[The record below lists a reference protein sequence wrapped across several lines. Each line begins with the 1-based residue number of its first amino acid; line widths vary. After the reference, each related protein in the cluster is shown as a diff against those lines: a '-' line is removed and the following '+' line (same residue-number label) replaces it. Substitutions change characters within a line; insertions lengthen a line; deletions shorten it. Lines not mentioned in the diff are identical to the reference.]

1 MSNRIL
7 STWLVFTL
15 SMLVL
20 ALQVV
25 SCGDNRFSGDVSAT
39 DVEPS
44 PSSETETATEADEE
58 TRRSTLAPWESVG
71 PSGGDRFMVVIDP
84 HNADRLAVVGHG
96 GVHRSFNRGQQWQA
110 IHLGEM
116 TSTFVTAAFDPSMES
131 RLLVG
136 GYSGVWETNT
146 VFAENPAWS
155 QITTQAC
162 PSLVFYNGQ
171 LYAALAGEGGLAVYR
186 MNDFQ
191 GFEQI
196 EGLKPEAQIVLL
208 NAHPQGLFAMSS
220 TSGPYRYNDNS
231 GQFESIAGNLSGEA
245 LNGTYL
251 EVDPANVQ
259 HLLYG
264 TRRLG
269 VGESLDGGQNWSRV
283 EALEPEADV
292 FPLVYYIEI
301 DPNNPDVIW
310 VRLNDSSGSTE
321 QPLFV
326 PGLDQNQGAGTY
338 ITPDGGK
345 TWVRTGG
352 GIFRLTF
359 DPTETIEDEWPLR
372 TKNLYRTGG
381 GKGSI
386 TGSQDGG
393 RSWDY
398 LLNGLHG
405 VYTNAVR
412 VFHDHL
418 FTAGEQGIDFAP
430 LSDHYQLEDWLF
442 RATKGCYT
450 WDFSPIPG
458 ESDSFL
464 YATGEPAWDN
474 PELPGVWKA
483 DDLTC
488 RGRECGATR
497 LNDKGAWRLEV
508 GPDNQVYSLT
518 QGWGVL
524 VGSGSDETWT
534 PLSTDLQGLSVTAM
548 LFAVEDQPALLS
560 TRECTAPMM
569 SEGACWWS
577 SYEVKEDSG
586 GSHMELGSVWLQIGT
601 QWMTARGIDIAV
613 RDLARDPVNPQLI
626 YAATANG
633 VYKSED
639 GGWNWTAYSDGLE
652 GSLLRGK
659 AIIIDPVNQDIYYAS
674 NGGVARHRMGE
685 GFWTPVNEGL
695 LVKRTDRLI
704 YVPGHPDRLYVATL
718 GGSVFSAE
726 IIR

>member
-1 MSNRIL
+1 MGNRIS
-7 STWLVFTL
+7 STRLIL
-15 SMLVL
+15 ILGMLVL
-20 ALQVV
+20 ALLGV
-25 SCGDNRFSGDVSAT
+25 SCDVDRSSGDSSESTVIPSLNGDIHT
-39 DVEPS
+39 ETEVVVEPK
-44 PSSETETATEADEE
+44 A
-58 TRRSTLAPWESVG
+58 STLSLWESVG
-71 PSGGDRFMVVIDP
+71 PPGGDRFMVVIDP

-110 IHLGEM
+110 IHLEEM
-116 TSTFVTAAFDPSMES
+116 TGTFVAAAFDPSVEG

-136 GYSGVWETNT
+136 GSSGIWQTDSLY
-146 VFAENPAWS
+146 AENPSWS
-155 QITTQAC
+155 QITTQGC
-162 PSLVFYNGQ
+162 SSLIFYNGQ
-171 LYAALAGEGGLAVYR
+171 LYVALAGEGGLAVYR
-186 MNDFQ
+186 MNESR
-191 GFEQI
+191 GFEQV
-196 EGLKPEAQIVLL
+196 EGLKPATQIVLL
-208 NAHPQGLFAMSS
+208 NAHTQGLFAMSS
-220 TSGPYRYNDNS
+220 ISGPYRLNDTI
-231 GQFESIAGNLSGEA
+231 GKFESIAGNLSGEA

-251 EVDPANVQ
+251 EVDPTNVQ

-264 TRRLG
+264 TRRMG
-269 VGESLDGGQNWSRV
+269 VGESLDGGQTWSRV
-283 EALEPEADV
+283 ETLEPEADV

-301 DPNNPDVIW
+301 DPNNPDVVW

-326 PGLDQNQGAGTY
+326 PGSDQNQGAGTY
-338 ITPDGGK
+338 ISLDGGE

-359 DPTETIEDEWPLR
+359 DPAETIEDELSLR

-381 GKGSI
+381 GKGAI

-398 LLNGLHG
+398 LINGMHG
-405 VYTNAVR
+405 AYTNALR

-418 FTAGEQGIDFAP
+418 FTASEQGIDFAL

-450 WDFSPIPG
+450 WDFSPVPG
-458 ESDSFL
+458 ETDSFL

-474 PELPGVWKA
+474 RELPGVWKA
-483 DDLTC
+483 EDLTC
-488 RGRECGATR
+488 RGRDCVATR

-508 GPDNQVYSLT
+508 GPDDRIYSLT

-524 VGSGSDETWT
+524 VGSGSDEIWT
-534 PLSTDLQGLSVTAM
+534 PLSTDLQGLSVTAL
-548 LFAVEDQPALLS
+548 LFGIEDQPALLS
-560 TRECTAPMM
+560 TRECTAAMM
-569 SEGACWWS
+569 SEGVCWWS
-577 SYEVKEDSG
+577 TYKVKDATG
-586 GSHMELGSVWLQIGT
+586 GSHEETGGVWIRIGT
-601 QWMTARGIDIAV
+601 QWTTSERIDIAV
-613 RDLARDPVNPQLI
+613 RDLARDPVNPQWV

-633 VYKSED
+633 VFKSED
-639 GGWNWTAYSDGLE
+639 GGRNWTAYSEGLE

-659 AIIIDPVNQDIYYAS
+659 GIIVDPVNQDVYYAS
-674 NGGVARHRMGE
+674 NGGIARRRIGE
-685 GFWTPVNEGL
+685 GVWTPVNEGL
-695 LVKRTDRLI
+695 LVTRTDRLI